1 MTKFIAVSNRKGG
14 VGKTTVTMML
24 AYGFALYGN
33 KKVLIIDLDAQAS
46 SSLCFLGAE
55 RWLKAKSDGRHAGDM
70 FINAFGDGKNID
82 ITNFIV
88 KDGGD
93 VFLSGTQTKPHIDV
107 IPSSSDLDD
116 TERGMLYMMSNSKPT
131 LEEVFFEIEQKVA
144 NIIRTAKGKYDVVLL
159 DCPPGLS
166 CAAWGGLRSADYAL
180 IPYTPDPTAEDN
192 IRSLMR
198 NIAVRDIKAN
208 LCPLAN
214 RVTNSGS
221 NQLVISAIED
231 EFGSLGLQIPA
242 KQALVHANQFSEDTL
257 SPYMKFGPARVLIEN
272 LHEATLHWIHK
283 EAMNNSARETVHD
296 GEAGDDYLNKS
307 EYDEVYTDPLDE
319 QYDNNLQSLHDL
331 DEEPSYEYNE

>member
-46 SSLCFLGAE
+46 SSVCFLGAE
-55 RWLKAKSDGRHAGDM
+55 RWLKAKSDGKHAGDM
-70 FINAFGDGKNID
+70 FINAFGDDKNID
-82 ITNFIV
+82 ISNFIV
-88 KDGGD
+88 EGGGD
-93 VFLSGTQTKPHIDV
+93 VYLSGTQNKPHIDV
-107 IPSSSDLDD
+107 IPSSSELDD

-131 LEEVFFEIEQKVA
+131 LEEVFFEIEEKVA
-144 NIIRTAKGKYDVVLL
+144 NIIRTAEGKYDVVLL

-166 CAAWGGLRSADYAL
+166 CAAWGGLRSADFAV

-192 IRSLMR
+192 IRALMR
-198 NIAVRDIKAN
+198 NIAVRDIEAK

-221 NQLVISAIED
+221 NQLVIAAIED
-231 EFGSLGLQIPA
+231 EFGSLGLQVPS
-242 KQALVHANQFSEDTL
+242 KQALVHANQYSEETL

-272 LHEATLHWIHK
+272 LHEAILEWFLREEMQSSQETLNSTFN
-283 EAMNNSARETVHD
+283 EAYSD
-296 GEAGDDYLNKS
+296 
-307 EYDEVYTDPLDE
+307 EYLDE
-319 QYDNNLQSLHDL
+319 QYDENLASLEDL
-331 DEEPSYEYNE
+331 DEEPSYEYNG

>member
-1 MTKFIAVSNRKGG
+1 MTKFIAISNRKGG

-33 KKVLIIDLDAQAS
+33 KKVLVIDLDAQAS

-70 FINAFGDGKNID
+70 FINAFGDDKNID
-82 ITNFIV
+82 ISNFIV
-88 KDGGD
+88 EDGGD
-93 VFLSGTQTKPHIDV
+93 VFLSGSQTKPHIDV

-166 CAAWGGLRSADYAL
+166 CAAWGGLRSADYAI

-198 NIAVRDIKAN
+198 NIALRDIEAK

-231 EFGSLGLQIPA
+231 EFGSLGLQIPS
-242 KQALVHANQFSEDTL
+242 KQALVNANQYNQETL

-272 LHEATLHWIHK
+272 LHEATLHWIQRI
-283 EAMNNSARETVHD
+283 AAETVHD
-296 GEAGDDYLNKS
+296 SDMGGDYPQNSSYNEAYSDDA
-307 EYDEVYTDPLDE
+307 LDE
-319 QYDNNLQSLHDL
+319 QYDNSLESIHDL
-331 DEEPSYEYNE
+331 DEEPSYEYNG

>member
-46 SSLCFLGAE
+46 SSVCFLGAE
-55 RWLKAKSDGRHAGDM
+55 RWLKAKSDGKHAGDM
-70 FINAFGDGKNID
+70 FINAFGDDKNID
-82 ITNFIV
+82 ISNFIV
-88 KDGGD
+88 EGGGD
-93 VFLSGTQTKPHIDV
+93 VYLSGTQNKPHIDV
-107 IPSSSDLDD
+107 IPSSSELDD

-131 LEEVFFEIEQKVA
+131 LEEVFFEIEEKVA
-144 NIIRTAKGKYDVVLL
+144 NIIRTAEGKYDVVLL

-166 CAAWGGLRSADYAL
+166 CAAWGGLRSADFAV

-192 IRSLMR
+192 IRALMR
-198 NIAVRDIKAN
+198 NIAVRDIEAK

-221 NQLVISAIED
+221 NQLVIAAIED
-231 EFGSLGLQIPA
+231 EFGSLGLQVPS
-242 KQALVHANQFSEDTL
+242 KQALVHANQYSEETL

-272 LHEATLHWIHK
+272 LHEAILEWFHREEMQSSQETLNSTFN
-283 EAMNNSARETVHD
+283 EAYSD
-296 GEAGDDYLNKS
+296 
-307 EYDEVYTDPLDE
+307 EYLDE
-319 QYDNNLQSLHDL
+319 QYDENLASLEDL
-331 DEEPSYEYNE
+331 DEEPSYEYNG